1 MSVTVNPLLWRD
13 QLYINGQWR
22 AAASGA
28 RFAVDNPSTGD
39 TLAEV
44 ADASADDAVAA
55 VEAAAA
61 ALPGWQ
67 ALTAK
72 KRSQLLRG
80 WFDLVMQ
87 HQEDLARILTL
98 EQGKPLKE
106 AAGEIAYGASYIEW
120 FAEEAKRIYG
130 DVIAP
135 PAADKRI
142 VTLKQGVGVVT
153 AITPWNFPNA
163 MLARK
168 IAPALAAGCTLV
180 AKPAAQTPL
189 SALAL
194 AALAEEAGI
203 PAGVINIVTG
213 TDAAAIGEVLT
224 THPLVRKVTFTGSTA
239 VGKKLIA
246 QTADS
251 VKKVTMELGGNA
263 PFIVFDDADLDA
275 AVDGA
280 VVSKFRNAGQ
290 TCVCANRFYVHAS
303 VYDAFAKKLQVATEA
318 LRVGDGLQQDVTL
331 GPLINEAAVKKV
343 EDLVADAV
351 ARGAKIVTG
360 GQRLSSGSL
369 FYLPTLLVD
378 VPPDARLA
386 AEEIFGPVAAL
397 IRFTNEAE
405 VAEWANASEFGL
417 AAYFY
422 TQNQARI
429 WRFSER
435 LETGMVAVNDGA
447 LSNEM
452 APFGGIKQ
460 SGMGREGSR
469 YGINDYL
476 NIKYLAIGGIH
487 PD

>member
-1 MSVTVNPLLWRD
+1 MSATLNPLLWRE
-13 QLYINGQWR
+13 QLYINGEWR

-28 RFAVDNPSTGD
+28 RFAVGNPSTGE
-39 TLAEV
+39 TIAQV
-44 ADASADDAVAA
+44 ADAAASDAVAA

-61 ALPGWQ
+61 ALPAWQ

-72 KRSQLLRG
+72 KRSQLLRS
-80 WFDLVMQ
+80 WFDLVMKYQ
-87 HQEDLARILTL
+87 DDLARILTM

-180 AKPAAQTPL
+180 DKPAAQTPL

-203 PAGVINIVTG
+203 PAGVVNIVPG
-213 TDAAAIGEVLT
+213 LDAATIGEVLT
-224 THPLVRKVTFTGSTA
+224 THPVVRKVTFTGSTA

-246 QTADS
+246 QTADG
-251 VKKVTMELGGNA
+251 VKRVTMELGGNA

-280 VVSKFRNAGQ
+280 IVSKFRNAGQ
-290 TCVCANRFYVHAS
+290 TCVCANRFYVHAD
-303 VYDAFAKKLQVATEA
+303 VYDAFAKKLQAATEA
-318 LRVGDGLQQDVTL
+318 LKVGDGQQPDINV
-331 GPLINEAAVKKV
+331 GPLINEAAVEKV
-343 EDLVADAV
+343 ENLVADAV
-351 ARGAKIVTG
+351 ARGAKVVTG
-360 GQRLSSGSL
+360 GQRRSPRSL

-378 VPPDARLA
+378 VPADARLA
-386 AEEIFGPVAAL
+386 SEEIFGPVAAL
-397 IRFTNEAE
+397 IRFTHEAE

-417 AAYFY
+417 AAYLY
-422 TQNQARI
+422 SQNQARI

-435 LETGMVAVNDGA
+435 LESGMVAINDGA

-460 SGMGREGSR
+460 SGMGREGSH

-487 PD
+487 GG

>member
-87 HQEDLARILTL
+87 HQDDLARILTL

-318 LRVGDGLQQDVTL
+318 LRVGDGLQQDITV
-331 GPLINEAAVKKV
+331 GPLINDAAVKKV

-378 VPPDARLA
+378 VPADARLA
-386 AEEIFGPVAAL
+386 SEEIFGPVAAL
-397 IRFTNEAE
+397 IRFTDEAE

>member
-28 RFAVDNPSTGD
+28 RFAVDNPATGD

-61 ALPGWQ
+61 ALPCWQ

-87 HQEDLARILTL
+87 HQDDLARILTL

-106 AAGEIAYGASYIEW
+106 AAGEIAYGAGYIEW

-318 LRVGDGLQQDVTL
+318 LRVGDGLQQDITV
-331 GPLINEAAVKKV
+331 GPLINDAAVKKV

-378 VPPDARLA
+378 VPADARLA
-386 AEEIFGPVAAL
+386 FEEIFGPVAAL
-397 IRFTNEAE
+397 IRFTDEAE

>member
-87 HQEDLARILTL
+87 HQDDLARILTL

-106 AAGEIAYGASYIEW
+106 AAGEIAYGAGYIEW

-318 LRVGDGLQQDVTL
+318 LRVGDGLQQDITV
-331 GPLINEAAVKKV
+331 GPLINDAAVKKV

-378 VPPDARLA
+378 VPADARLA
-386 AEEIFGPVAAL
+386 SEEIFGPVAAL
-397 IRFTNEAE
+397 IRFTDEAE

>member
-87 HQEDLARILTL
+87 HQDDLARILTL

-318 LRVGDGLQQDVTL
+318 LRVGDGLQQDITV
-331 GPLINEAAVKKV
+331 GPLINDAAVKKV
-343 EDLVADAV
+343 EDLVTDAV

-378 VPPDARLA
+378 VPADARLA
-386 AEEIFGPVAAL
+386 SEEIFGPVAAL
-397 IRFTNEAE
+397 IRFTDEAE